1 MSIKIVIM
9 IGLVSLTPAS
19 FAADSSADEVRALRR
34 EVQELKASQAEILKN
49 LQIVKDI
56 LMGKQP
62 PLENIE
68 ISLNGAFALGEKTAK
83 VAMIEFAD
91 YECPYCRDFAVQT
104 FSKVV
109 DTYVKTGRVR
119 YVFRNFPLKERHSL
133 AEKAA
138 EAAQC
143 AGEEGKYWE
152 AHDRFF
158 KNPQALEMRYMPSN
172 AAALGLDAAKFQR
185 CLDSG
190 KFEATVQSDLA
201 EGMRLGVK
209 GTPTFFFGYPDLR
222 DPSKIRVIKLLSG
235 AAPFDNY
242 KQVLDDLLGTPRQG
256 SER

>member
-1 MSIKIVIM
+1 MSIKIVTM
-9 IGLVSLTPAS
+9 IGLVGLGPAA

-56 LMGKQP
+56 LLGKQP

-68 ISLNGAFALGEKTAK
+68 ISLDGAFTLGEKTAK

-91 YECPYCRDFAVQT
+91 YQCPYCRDFAVQT
-104 FSKVV
+104 FSQVV

-119 YVFRNFPLKERHSL
+119 YVFRNFPLKQLHSL

-158 KNPQALEMRYMPSN
+158 KNPQALEMRDMPSN

-190 KFEATVQSDLA
+190 KYEATVQSDLA

-209 GTPTFFFGYPDLR
+209 GTPTFFFGYADLR

-242 KQVLDDLLGTPRQG
+242 KQVLDDLLDTPRQG
-256 SER
+256 SDR